1 MHIAVIG
8 HSSQRD
14 ISTLIRLLDTLVAR
28 SRYPLMVEKSF
39 LDYLIHKGLPEKTKC
54 VLRPAPPEKVP
65 TQASL
70 VVSIGGDGTFMRA
83 AHWVG
88 DTEIPILGVNTGHL
102 GYLASMLPDDIS
114 AIAEAVFDCPWSVQ
128 ARSALTV
135 EISGGDLPTELPP
148 FALNEVAVIKE
159 GIASILTCSACLDD
173 VPLADYCGD
182 GLLVATPTGSTAYN
196 LSAGGP
202 ILQPTAPV
210 LAISPV
216 ATHSLTMRPLVVA
229 DTSEVSIRVDSRAGS
244 FRLSLDGI
252 SAVLPTGTSV
262 TVRKASFPIN
272 IFLTPHSHW
281 VQTLR
286 SKLLWGVDVR

>member
-1 MHIAVIG
+1 MHIAIIG

-14 ISTLIRLLDTLVAR
+14 ITTLARLLDTLAAR
-28 SRYPLMVEKSF
+28 SRYALMVEESF
-39 LDYLIHKGLPEKTKC
+39 LYYLISQGLPERTAA
-54 VLRPAPPEKVP
+54 VLIPAPREKVP
-65 TQASL
+65 AYASL

-102 GYLASMLPDDIS
+102 GYLASMLPDDIT
-114 AIAEAVFDCPWSVQ
+114 AIAEAVFDCPWSLQ

-135 EISGGDLPTELPP
+135 EISGDARHHDLPPL
-148 FALNEVAVIKE
+148 ALNEVAVIKE
-159 GIASILTCSACLDD
+159 GIASILTCRAKLDG
-173 VPLADYCGD
+173 VALADYCGD

-229 DTSEVSIRVDSRAGS
+229 DTSEISIRVDSRAGS

-252 SAVLPTGTSV
+252 SDVLPTGSSIII
-262 TVRKASFPIN
+262 RKAPFPIN
-272 IFLTPHSHW
+272 IFLTPRSHW
-281 VQTLR
+281 VHTLR